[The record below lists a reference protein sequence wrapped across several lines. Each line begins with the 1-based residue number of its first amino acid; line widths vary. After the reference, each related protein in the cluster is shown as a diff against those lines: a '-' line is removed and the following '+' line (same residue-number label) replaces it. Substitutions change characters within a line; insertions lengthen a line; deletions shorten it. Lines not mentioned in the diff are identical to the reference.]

1 MKAIERTF
9 DDTTL
14 SPSQACLGRHDRR
27 CFPYVSRSAPACKS
41 GADIRKKGLHCV
53 QALEFG
59 AEVEL
64 VSSGP
69 AYSDKVQR

>member
-1 MKAIERTF
+1 MIPRSVRPRHAWGGMTAAVSPMCREVRRPVNRART
-9 DDTTL
+9 
-14 SPSQACLGRHDRR
+14 SE
-27 CFPYVSRSAPACKS
+27 
-41 GADIRKKGLHCV
+41 KKGLHCV

-59 AEVEL
+59 EEVEL